1 MAILGRR
8 AARFNFVARNW
19 RGELPLWVSYWVV
32 GWLGRATV
40 LLMTSVVGASLSPRT
55 GFGPW
60 TLFAATAALWVT
72 IALISCWQLVGIW
85 RSASRVG
92 RTSFWAG
99 LAKLSVVGAALLTTR
114 TLAISAV
121 PQITEVTRIAFL
133 DDPDIPAYSMRIMRN
148 GTALEISGGL
158 KFGICDD
165 FVRIARAMPRLRVVH
180 LDSVGGRVAEGQRLY
195 AAIRERGLTTYVS
208 RQCLS
213 ACTLAFAGGRERLIA
228 PTGRLGFHGAA
239 FPGQSVDGASGERNV
254 FASAGFDNAFVA
266 RAVVTPSDD
275 MWFPATEELIR
286 AHAVTAVAS
295 PDGKKV
301 P

>member
-1 MAILGRR
+1 VAILGER
-8 AARFNFVARNW
+8 AARFNIVARNW
-19 RGELPLWVSYWVV
+19 RGELPLWASYWVA
-32 GWLGRATV
+32 GWLGRAGV
-40 LLMTSVVGASLSPRT
+40 LLMTGVVAAWLSPRT

-60 TLFAATAALWVT
+60 TLFGATVALWVT
-72 IALISCWQLVGIW
+72 IALISCWQLVGVW
-85 RSASRVG
+85 RSANRV
-92 RTSFWAG
+92 RETSSWAR
-99 LAKLSVVGAALLTTR
+99 LAKLCVVGAALLTTR

-158 KFGICDD
+158 KFGVCDD

-208 RQCLS
+208 HQCLS
-213 ACTLAFAGGRERLIA
+213 ACTLAFAGGLKRLIA
-228 PTGRLGFHGAA
+228 PTGRLGFHAAA
-239 FPGQSVDGASGERNV
+239 FPGQGVDGASGERSV
-254 FASAGFDNAFVA
+254 FASAGFDKAFVA
-266 RAVVTPSDD
+266 RAVATSSTD
-275 MWFPATEELIR
+275 MWFPAADELLR
-286 AHAVTAVAS
+286 AHAVTGVTA
-295 PDGKKV
+295 PDGRKV